1 MILYWLILVLGGL
14 GHAILWASLVNRVH
28 AYGIQRRWVDL
39 LTLFCAVALVTVTLA
54 VSAAL
59 FATSDDEFGRLSR
72 SAAWIYLTACAMLCI
87 IAIVQRWWLA
97 FHPER
102 RGALAENHTTRIDLR
117 QEVPCALAAPG
128 VADWLSRLP
137 GNQVFQLCIQ
147 EKQLPIP
154 RLSSQHAG
162 LRIAHLSDLHMC
174 GRITKA
180 YFEHVVEHVNQCE
193 PDIVAITGDLVERN
207 ACLDWIPDTFGRLR
221 AAGGVYYVLGNHDKH
236 VHEEQLHAMLQ
247 DSGLIYVGGTWRQA
261 TVRGT
266 PVVLAGNELPW
277 YPPAADLSDCPSHDG
292 AGLPIRIVLAHS
304 PDQFAWAR
312 RHDVDLI
319 LAGHNHGGQVNL
331 PLLGAV
337 LAPSR
342 HGVRYA
348 AGAFRAAKT
357 VMHVSRGTACLTPVR
372 YNCPAEIAILVLQ
385 GGVAY

>member
-1 MILYWLILVLGGL
+1 MFLYWLTLVLGGL
-14 GHAILWASLVNRVH
+14 GHAVLWASLVNRVH
-28 AYGIQRRWVDL
+28 AFGIQRRWVDL
-39 LTLFCAVALVTVTLA
+39 LTLLCGLALVTVTLA

-59 FATSDDEFGRLSR
+59 FTANGDGLGTLGR
-72 SAAWIYLTACAMLCI
+72 SAAWIYLAACAMLSI
-87 IAIVQRWWLA
+87 VAIVQRLWLA

-102 RGALAENHTTRIDLR
+102 RGALAENHTTSIDLR
-117 QEVPCALAAPG
+117 KEAQCALAAPG

-154 RLSSQHAG
+154 RLSSQHGG
-162 LRIAHLSDLHMC
+162 LRIAHLSDLHMS

-180 YFEHVVEHVNQCE
+180 YFELVIEHVNRCE
-193 PDIVAITGDLVERN
+193 PDIVAITGDLLERN
-207 ACLDWIPDTFGRLR
+207 ECLNWIPDTFGRLR
-221 AAGGVYYVLGNHDKH
+221 APDGVYYVLGNHDKH
-236 VHEEQLHAMLQ
+236 VDEEQLHAMLR
-247 DSGLIYVGGTWRQA
+247 DAGLIYVGGAWRQT

-266 PVVLAGNELPW
+266 PVLLAGNELPW
-277 YPPAADLSDCPSHDG
+277 YPPAADLSDCPAHDG
-292 AGLPIRIVLAHS
+292 AGLPVRIVLSHS

-312 RHDVDLI
+312 RYDVDLI
-319 LAGHNHGGQVNL
+319 VAGHNHGGQVNL

-337 LAPSR
+337 LAPSK

-348 AGAFRAAKT
+348 SGAFRSGNT

-385 GGVAY
+385 GGA

>member
-1 MILYWLILVLGGL
+1 MFLYWLLLVLGGL

-28 AYGIQRRWVDL
+28 AFGIQRRWVDL
-39 LTLFCAVALVTVTLA
+39 LTLLCAVALVTVTLA

-59 FATSDDEFGRLSR
+59 FMANGHGLGTLGR
-72 SAAWIYLTACAMLCI
+72 SAAWIYLAACAMLCI
-87 IAIVQRWWLA
+87 VAIVQRCWLA
-97 FHPER
+97 IHPER
-102 RGALAENHTTRIDLR
+102 RGVLAENHTTTINLR
-117 QEVPCALAAPG
+117 RETHRALAAPG

-154 RLSSQHAG
+154 RLASQHRG

-180 YFEHVVEHVNQCE
+180 YFEHVVEHVNRCE
-193 PDIVAITGDLVERN
+193 PDIVAITGDLLERN
-207 ACLDWIPDTFGRLR
+207 ECLDWIPDTFGRLR
-221 AAGGVYYVLGNHDKH
+221 ATHGVYYVLGNHDKH
-236 VHEEQLHAMLQ
+236 VVEEQLHSLLA
-247 DSGLIYVGGTWRQA
+247 DAGLIHVGGKWQQTSI
-261 TVRGT
+261 RGT
-266 PVVLAGNELPW
+266 PIVLAGNELPW
-277 YPPAADLSDCPSHDG
+277 YPPAADLRDCPAHDG
-292 AGLPIRIVLAHS
+292 DGLPIRIVLAHS

-331 PLLGAV
+331 PLVGAV
-337 LAPSR
+337 LAPSK

-348 AGAFRAAKT
+348 SGAFRSGNT

-385 GGVAY
+385 GGMP

>member
-1 MILYWLILVLGGL
+1 MFLYWLILVLGGL

-28 AYGIQRRWVDL
+28 AFGIQRRWVDL
-39 LTLFCAVALVTVTLA
+39 LTLLCAVALVTVTLA

-59 FATSDDEFGRLSR
+59 FMANGSGLGKLSR
-72 SAAWIYLTACAMLCI
+72 SAAWIYLTACAMLSI
-87 IAIVQRWWLA
+87 VAIVQRWWLT

-102 RGALAENHTTRIDLR
+102 RGALAANHTTTIDLR
-117 QEVPCALAAPG
+117 QEARCALAAPG

-154 RLSSQHAG
+154 RLAIQHRG

-180 YFEHVVEHVNQCE
+180 YFEHVVEHVNRCE
-193 PDIVAITGDLVERN
+193 PDIVAITGDLLERN
-207 ACLDWIPDTFGRLR
+207 ECLDWIPDTFGRLR
-221 AAGGVYYVLGNHDKH
+221 ATDGVYYVLGNHDKH
-236 VHEEQLHAMLQ
+236 VDEEQLHSLLA
-247 DSGLIYVGGTWRQA
+247 DAGLVHVGGKWQQTSI
-261 TVRGT
+261 RGM
-266 PVVLAGNELPW
+266 PVVLAGNESPW
-277 YPPAADLSDCPSHDG
+277 YPPAADLSDCPAHDG
-292 AGLPIRIVLAHS
+292 DGLPIRIVLSHS

-337 LAPSR
+337 LAPSKY
-342 HGVRYA
+342 GVRYA
-348 AGAFRAAKT
+348 SGAFRSGNT

-385 GGVAY
+385 SGV

>member
-1 MILYWLILVLGGL
+1 
-14 GHAILWASLVNRVH
+14 
-28 AYGIQRRWVDL
+28 
-39 LTLFCAVALVTVTLA
+39 
-54 VSAAL
+54 
-59 FATSDDEFGRLSR
+59 
-72 SAAWIYLTACAMLCI
+72 MLCI
-87 IAIVQRWWLA
+87 VAIVQRWWLA

-102 RGALAENHTTRIDLR
+102 RGILAENHTTTIDLR
-117 QEVPCALAAPG
+117 REAPCALAAPG

-147 EKQLPIP
+147 EKQLPVP

-162 LRIAHLSDLHMC
+162 LRIAHISDLHMC

-180 YFEHVVEHVNQCE
+180 YFERVVEHVNQCE

-221 AAGGVYYVLGNHDKH
+221 APGGVYYVLGNHDKH
-236 VHEEQLHAMLQ
+236 VDEERLHSMLQ
-247 DSGLIYVGGTWRQA
+247 DAGLIYIGGAWRQT

-266 PVVLAGNELPW
+266 PLVLAGNELPW
-277 YPPAADLSDCPSHDG
+277 YPPAADLSDCPSQDG
-292 AGLPIRIVLAHS
+292 AGLPVRIVLAHS

-312 RHDVDLI
+312 GHEVDLI

-337 LAPSR
+337 LAPSK

-348 AGAFRAAKT
+348 AGAFRAEKT

-385 GGVAY
+385 GGVAS